1 MTTSPTPKQMFW
13 AYVRTFPAWLMI
25 KFTGAPRYLPDLKWS
40 DESIAYNVFRL
51 YELIFWRRYG
61 IRKECESWKDEN
73 GNSIQVS
80 YTYENAIV
88 RREYAL
94 RAWFA
99 KWKKILSSVRIT
111 VPVLVTPT
119 GQRFFASPYVFAI
132 AFDSATGFT
141 TSYSNTLAHTVSGSD
156 PFLFSQDS
164 GDGGTKPNPWNATW
178 DTTQNMLNITSI
190 DCDGNGSD
198 RWSRIRTLGNP
209 NTGTHNIVS
218 SGSSFDRL
226 GALSYSGAQQ
236 TDTPDGSNF
245 SISGAGAGNQTVT
258 ITVTASNCWLAGYSS
273 YTNGTA
279 GAGTTARGTTA
290 DNQRMCDS
298 GGTVGTGS
306 QSLVMVKFGAAG
318 NVFMQGISFA
328 PAPTTAIKTWNGLAK
343 ASVKTINGL
352 AIASV
357 KTVNGLA

>member
-1 MTTSPTPKQMFW
+1 MLW
-13 AYVRTFPAWLMI
+13 AYIKTFPAYLMI
-25 KFTGAPRYLPDLKWS
+25 LLTGEARYMPEIRWS
-40 DESIAYNVFRL
+40 DESITYNAFRL
-51 YELIFWRRYG
+51 YERIFWRRYG
-61 IRKECESWKDEN
+61 IRKECESWLNER
-73 GNSIQVS
+73 GESVQVS

-132 AFDSATGFT
+132 AFDAATGFT
-141 TSYSNTLAHTVSGSD
+141 TMYSNTLAHTVTGSD

-178 DTTQNMLNITSI
+178 NTTQNMLNITSI

-198 RWSRIRTLGNP
+198 RWSRIRTLGAP
-209 NTGTHNIVS
+209 ATGTHNIVS

-226 GALSYSGAQQ
+226 GAMSYSGAQQ
-236 TDTPDGSNF
+236 TDSPDGSNF
-245 SISGAGAGNQTVT
+245 VITGAGAGNQTVT
-258 ITVTASNCWLAGYSS
+258 VTVTASNCWLAGYSS

-306 QSLVMVKFGAAG
+306 QSLSMVKFGTAG
-318 NVFMQGISFA
+318 NVFMQAISFA
-328 PAPTTAIKTWNGLAK
+328 PPVVSAVKTWDGLAN
-343 ASVKTINGL
+343 ASISTVDAL
-352 AIASV
+352 ARASV